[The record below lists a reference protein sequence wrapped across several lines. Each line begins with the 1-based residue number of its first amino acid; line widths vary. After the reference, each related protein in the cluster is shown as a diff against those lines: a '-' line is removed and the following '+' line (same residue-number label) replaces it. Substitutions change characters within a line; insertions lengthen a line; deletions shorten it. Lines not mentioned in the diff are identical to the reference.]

1 MEIEDK
7 KSNYDIIMEAIEY
20 LESEDEEFVT
30 TEWVDEH
37 QNFFI
42 TIRGEFPDLSAVNE
56 DIRDLTFRNI
66 AANAE
71 VLARKVENAK
81 YFDII
86 SYCQMCKLCYELY
99 QFCQD
104 EDDELASAFG
114 KLIVT
119 SK

>member
-1 MEIEDK
+1 MEED

-20 LESEDEEFVT
+20 LESEDQEFVT
-30 TEWVDEH
+30 ADWMDEH

-56 DIRDLTFRNI
+56 DIRDMGFRNK
-66 AANAE
+66 AAEAE
-71 VLARKVENAK
+71 KYARKVENAK

-86 SYCQMCKLCYELY
+86 SYCQMCKLCYDLY

-104 EDDELASAFG
+104 ENELTNAFE